1 MTQTELILFLNQ
13 YENEIL
19 ELVDEQ
25 DDYTRSDLQGRVMA
39 IVNKVFAAGQQHGQK
54 MPTK

>member
-1 MTQTELILFLNQ
+1 MTQPELILFLSR
-13 YENEIL
+13 YEDEIL

-39 IVNKVFAAGQQHGQK
+39 IVHEVFAAGQQHGQK
-54 MPTK
+54 MPTT

>member
-1 MTQTELILFLNQ
+1 MTQTALMLFLNQ

-39 IVNKVFAAGQQHGQK
+39 IVHKVFAAGQQHGEE
-54 MPTK
+54 MPAK

>member
-1 MTQTELILFLNQ
+1 MTQPELILFLNQ

-39 IVNKVFAAGQQHGQK
+39 IVRNIFAAGQQHGQK
-54 MPTK
+54 MSTK

>member
-1 MTQTELILFLNQ
+1 MTQPELILFLDQ

-25 DDYTRSDLQGRVMA
+25 DDYPRSDLQGRVMV
-39 IVNKVFAAGQQHGQK
+39 IVHKVFATGQEHGQQ
-54 MPTK
+54 MPAT